1 MRMQATKNNLSGGL
15 ARLDYEALIIVAKIA
30 TREILEKIDQH
41 RQKVRDSIPVNHL
54 HGFLCESYLNAQW
67 LREASQEL
75 EIATET
81 LATLV
86 GGLEDRKVEIV
97 NKTNGL

>member
-1 MRMQATKNNLSGGL
+1 MRATQNDLSGGL
-15 ARLDYEALIIVAKIA
+15 ARLDYGALVIVARVA
-30 TREILEKIDQH
+30 VRELLEKIMQY
-41 RQKVRDSIPVNHL
+41 RCSIIDNKSL
-54 HGFLCESYLNAQW
+54 SSICLDAQW
-67 LREASQEL
+67 MREASQEL

-86 GGLEDRKVEIV
+86 GGLEDRNVKIV